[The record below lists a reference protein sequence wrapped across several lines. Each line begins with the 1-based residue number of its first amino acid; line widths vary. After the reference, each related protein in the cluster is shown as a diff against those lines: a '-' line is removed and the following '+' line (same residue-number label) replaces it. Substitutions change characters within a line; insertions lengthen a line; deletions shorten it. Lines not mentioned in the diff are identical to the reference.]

1 MSAPPAIVPDYS
13 NNFDSGVFT
22 ATYYKSANQN
32 LLNADTDITFDLTA
46 SWNNNGG
53 YITHTNGT
61 ATFTVVKAGLYQLEF
76 NISINANGATWN
88 NSINKTVSIDI
99 TRSSTQAVIQNSSMM
114 QTGTSYQKSVGS
126 TYFLNAG
133 DVIKCRNTL
142 AFASAT
148 PFAVSVLNTFDLNT
162 FFTWTFIQ

>member
-1 MSAPPAIVPDYS
+1 MSSITP
-13 NNFDSGVFT
+13 NFSDNYKKIFT
-22 ATYYKSANQN
+22 ATYYKSVNQN
-32 LLNADTDITFDLTA
+32 LSNADTDITFDLNA
-46 SWNNNGG
+46 DWNNDGE

-61 ATFTVVKAGLYQLEF
+61 TNFTVNKAGLYQLEF

-99 TRSSTQAVIQNSSMM
+99 TRSSTQAVIQNSSLI
-114 QTGTSYQKSVGS
+114 QTGTSYQKSISS
-126 TYFLNAG
+126 TYYLNVG

-148 PFAVSVLNTFDLNT
+148 PFAVAVLNTFDLNT
-162 FFTWTFIQ
+162 FFSWIFIT